1 MTTPSEASYAP
12 FYFLAASIYLWLF
25 ASREDENKPAKNF
38 FQKISITISSLIFMA
53 LSKDS
58 KGVGPK
64 NNPDPDLIKD
74 KKSLSKTVIF
84 VR

>member
-1 MTTPSEASYAP
+1 
-12 FYFLAASIYLWLF
+12 
-25 ASREDENKPAKNF
+25 
-38 FQKISITISSLIFMA
+38 MA

-64 NNPDPDLIKD
+64 YNPDPDLIKD